1 MMVMVVSFCS
11 LKSTL
16 LPPALEGLRFREK
29 LSLDSI
35 MVSLT
40 MITVAQPVRLV
51 AVQRI
56 IRMYKVNT
64 SEYLTLVLNLCSHTV
79 SYLEEYTVQ
88 IHAVNL
94 ANHLL

>member
-16 LPPALEGLRFREK
+16 LLPALEGLRFREK

-56 IRMYKVNT
+56 IRRMYKVNT
-64 SEYLTLVLNLCSHTV
+64 SKYLTLVLNLCSHTV
-79 SYLEEYTVQ
+79 SYLYSRNT
-88 IHAVNL
+88 L
-94 ANHLL
+94 C